1 MRIKWIKNDERGNTM
16 KKNMYIHYDSVSNHV
31 LSSSIPFS
39 VRTVP
44 PILIPKN
51 ILLLKG
57 KSSLAKYDDYT
68 GFSYISGEENI
79 RQFLDYVMKEELAVD
94 WIDFESIDFLHQ
106 LTAQEVSEL
115 LYVSHAN
122 KHLHSPFFYKLQNNY
137 IYLSMGDGFTKVYY
151 RNVQHFNSLLAH
163 AIEDAMSDVINAQK
177 TRLFFMK
184 RSAKVEKIS
193 IDDVENLATLIRDGV
208 LIALDQAKKVGT
220 TYVIPILLSEDEYY
234 RTNHLKHT
242 ECQVGTISYDTDK
255 NEWQVLVDEQRKEEL
270 LRY

>member
-1 MRIKWIKNDERGNTM
+1 M
-16 KKNMYIHYDSVSNHV
+16 KKSMYIHYDSVSNHI

-51 ILLLKG
+51 ILILKG

-68 GFSYISGEENI
+68 GFYYITGEENI
-79 RQFLDYVMKEELAVD
+79 RQFLDDVMQEELAVD

-106 LTAQEVSEL
+106 LSAQEVSEL

-137 IYLSMGDGFTKVYY
+137 IYLSMEDEFTKVYY
-151 RNVQHFNSLLAH
+151 RDVHYFYILLAH
-163 AIEDAMSDVINAQK
+163 ALEDAVQQVVDRSK
-177 TRLFFMK
+177 TRFFFRNRRERVNK
-184 RSAKVEKIS
+184 LPLA
-193 IDDVENLATLIRDGV
+193 DLENLSLVVREGV
-208 LIALDQAKKVGT
+208 MIALDQPKIVGT
-220 TYVIPILLSEDEYY
+220 TYQLPILLSEDQFYH
-234 RTNHLKHT
+234 TNQLQQKD
-242 ECQVGTISYDTDK
+242 CQIGNVCYDTATK
-255 NEWQVLVDEQRKEEL
+255 EWQIMVDEERKDEL

>member
-1 MRIKWIKNDERGNTM
+1 M
-16 KKNMYIHYDSVSNHV
+16 KKSMYIHYDSVSNHI

-57 KSSLAKYDDYT
+57 KSPLAKYDDYT
-68 GFSYISGEENI
+68 GFSYITGEENI

-106 LTAQEVSEL
+106 LSAQEVSEL

-137 IYLSMGDGFTKVYY
+137 IYLSMEDDFTKVYY
-151 RNVQHFNSLLAH
+151 RDVHYFYTLLAH
-163 AIEDAMSDVINAQK
+163 ALEEAMQRVVDNSK
-177 TRLFFMK
+177 PRFFF
-184 RSAKVEKIS
+184 RSRREKVERLPLT
-193 IDDVENLATLIRDGV
+193 DLENLSLVVREGILV
-208 LIALDQAKKVGT
+208 ALDQANKIGT
-220 TYVIPILLSEDEYY
+220 TYQLPILLSEDQFYN
-234 RTNHLKHT
+234 TNHLQQMD
-242 ECQVGTISYDTDK
+242 CQVGFVSYDTATK
-255 NEWQVLVDEQRKEEL
+255 EWQIMVDEERKDEL